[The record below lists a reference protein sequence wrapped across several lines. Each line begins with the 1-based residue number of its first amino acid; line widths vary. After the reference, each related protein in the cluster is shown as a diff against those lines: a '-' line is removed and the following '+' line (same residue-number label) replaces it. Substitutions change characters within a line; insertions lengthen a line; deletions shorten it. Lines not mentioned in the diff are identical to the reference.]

1 MIKKIKS
8 SLWLKIFLVQAVLLF
23 SVSILLYGIV
33 MTVMPASYENLADK
47 KMKSNTEQLIQQL
60 ENSTVDEASGLLYN
74 FCINNNAAVCLEGG
88 DTKLSY
94 GTSGVLNGTDTE
106 DQSAMTVEIENG
118 VEIKLLGSDTTYMLT
133 ISTTRQIV
141 QNITQSFWN
150 LLPIISVV
158 ILLISLVSAY
168 LVSHF
173 LTKPILEISEISNR
187 FTILDLSWQCKT
199 NRTDEIGVLSR
210 NLNTMAARLDK
221 ALKKL
226 TKANE
231 KLQTDIERERQ
242 QEKLRVDFFRAV
254 SHELKTPITVLK
266 GELEG
271 MIYQVGEY
279 KDRDAHLRE
288 SMRTVNEMERLVKEI
303 LSASRM
309 AGSDFNLTIS
319 EIDLSELVRQCCR
332 KWQGAAEDKGQ
343 RFLSDIEDIC
353 IYHGD
358 MALLQKAISNIIG
371 NAVTHSPEQE
381 KVTVFLKDNT
391 LQVINSGAWI
401 PNADLCQV
409 FEPFYRADPSHSRET
424 GGSGLGLYIV
434 KTILDR
440 HELKYSM
447 ENTEQGVCFTVLF

>member
-23 SVSILLYGIV
+23 SVSFLLYGIV

-47 KMKSNTEQLIQQL
+47 KIKSNTEQLIQQL

-74 FCINNNAAVCLEGG
+74 FCINNNVSVCLEGG

-94 GTSGVLNGTDTE
+94 GTSGVLNGADTE
-106 DQSAMTVEIENG
+106 DQSAMTVEIESG
-118 VEIKLLGSDTTYMLT
+118 VEIKLLGSDTTYVLT
-133 ISTTRQIV
+133 ISTTRQIA

-158 ILLISLVSAY
+158 ILVISLVSAY
-168 LVSHF
+168 FVSHF

-187 FTILDLSWQCKT
+187 FTVLDLSCQCKT
-199 NRTDEIGVLSR
+199 NRTDEIGVLSC
-210 NLNTMAARLDK
+210 NLNTMAVRLDK

-288 SMRTVNEMERLVKEI
+288 SMCTVNEMERLVKEI

-332 KWQGAAEDKGQ
+332 KWQGAAEDKGLG
-343 RFLSDIEDIC
+343 FLSDIEDIC
-353 IYHGD
+353 ICHGD

-371 NAVTHSPEQE
+371 NAVTHSPEKE
-381 KVTVFLKDNT
+381 KVTVSLKDNT

-401 PNADLCQV
+401 PNTDLCQV
-409 FEPFYRADPSHSRET
+409 FEPFYRADPSHSRGT